1 MMKSFEVKFVDRDG
15 NIYVQRL
22 CCRDLAL
29 SHVIRAA
36 WKSLH
41 EGKGV
46 AATALVDSIH
56 EVDAI

>member
-36 WKSLH
+36 WKSLY
-41 EGKGV
+41 EGKHV